1 MALQGLFVVAFM
13 VSLVRSRKAKVP
25 ANAPVATQPAQPGV
39 ESPGAP
45 AGSAPTPAAGT
56 AAPAAPGSSVA
67 ITVNDALG
75 REWITVSYQGNGR
88 EKLSATIQSRTDR
101 PLKLALP
108 AGTLFESRDHL
119 QQVVLVRGQNEAV
132 LGPRETRSFP
142 LVTAATRASNQLG
155 QHEFIVRPGRL
166 TQLDALL
173 AHLERSP
180 EVSVESIQTAVL
192 VILENPPIAL
202 FAKFLLIS
210 GVQPGAAPS
219 TLPETF
225 RVATLDIV
233 NALSLLKDI
242 SYPQRDLL
250 LAHEPQLK
258 VEAMIDPLA
267 HAAAMRFYGL
277 THETEW
283 GFWRDELLNG
293 DVSTR
298 HYALYGIARYFPDVA
313 LQMLPT
319 WAREKTQSL
328 IMRQAA
334 ISSLAETGRVEAIS
348 VLQQLSY
355 EFDGQPELV
364 QTAKAAIGYLENR
377 REQIGGTAKPRVE
390 FKDSAPAATPQLRS
404 SL

>member
-13 VSLVRSRKAKVP
+13 VSLVRGRKAKVP
-25 ANAPVATQPAQPGV
+25 ATVSTQSAQPAGETAPPPL
-39 ESPGAP
+39 PGAP
-45 AGSAPTPAAGT
+45 TSPASAPATG
-56 AAPAAPGSSVA
+56 PGGAVA
-67 ITVNDALG
+67 ISVNDALG
-75 REWITVSYQGNGR
+75 RDWITITYQGNGR
-88 EKLSATIQSRTDR
+88 DKLIATVLSRTDR

-119 QQVVLVRGQNEAV
+119 QQVVLVRGQNEAA
-132 LGPRETRSFP
+132 LGPRETRQVP

-155 QHEFIVRPGRL
+155 QHEFVVRPGRL

-202 FAKFLLIS
+202 FAKFTLIA

-219 TLPETF
+219 TFPETF
-225 RVATLDIV
+225 RVSTLDIV

-242 SYPQRDLL
+242 SHPQRDLL

-258 VEAMIDPLA
+258 IEAMIDPLA
-267 HAAAMRFYGL
+267 HAAAMRLYGYN
-277 THETEW
+277 HETEW

-319 WAREKTQSL
+319 WAREKTQSQ
-328 IMRQAA
+328 IMRMAA

-377 REQIGGTAKPRVE
+377 REQIGGPAKPRVE
-390 FKDSAPAATPQLRS
+390 FKDTTPASTPALRS
-404 SL
+404 TM